1 MVRRTTA
8 RPGTPA
14 LSTVAYR
21 ATLYGLML
29 LAAALTGSLLLVVQ
43 EPSATRALQLVQHQ
57 PADLTTQ
64 DLVTLLA
71 ISGLPIA
78 SAIAAAIAVS
88 AAMFV
93 LRVSAY
99 ARRLHRYAR
108 RYLRH
113 TAPLATAG
121 INPRLVL
128 FDSNGRPQP
137 NGDLDLHAL
146 VRSHHRLAVLGEAGA
161 GKTVAL
167 FAHISLATRLR
178 SLPAL
183 WLGSA
188 PVPILVPLDSLQGA
202 AEWHA
207 GDAHTVLKRQVL
219 LFGSRTL
226 ASTLARLEQRQGL
239 LVLCDGFDALPP
251 DERALAGVELG
262 ALVEKT
268 AKNRVVLTSQTLL
281 DRRNLPTVDGV
292 GTFERAAL
300 GGLQEQDVERFLRRT
315 RATKGT
321 HLPRANLAALL
332 THHCLDTSL
341 SLPAAL
347 AVLSRVWAS
356 DGELPFGRATLYE
369 RALCVALADH
379 RATGLSPERALR
391 VLGGLASAMRRA
403 GVHAVPVPPDQPL
416 DRSVML
422 WLAEHEPL
430 LPTEPAPE
438 PMPLLNADDMASI
451 WPLAIKRG
459 VVVLSADGE
468 RLGFSTTV
476 LEAAAAAWWL
486 RTTDDGLGR
495 LSPELLR
502 REWVLPILLWAGTT
516 SAPGDFSQRVF
527 RLTDTPNTTA
537 ARTGLRHSASVQPL
551 AAALALA
558 ATCEATLIQLARLD
572 TAADAAAAN
581 RQQIT
586 VAEQHLRD
594 LLDLLVAHAAAEG
607 APDDVASML
616 AQIEVEA
623 GPEVAHSMG
632 RLAKD
637 ARLSRLVRA
646 QLVTTL
652 GILASRHALATLM
665 DLLRERD
672 PVIRQALDTALQ
684 LAGPPAL
691 AALQT
696 ALNHDDADVR
706 ERAATAL
713 AHLGDAALE
722 AALQSLAGGEP
733 KQRASA
739 AKTLGD
745 LRAVQAESALIRR
758 LTDDDSTVRIAAA
771 LALGLLGTQ
780 TAVAALTQHAGSAEP
795 ALRSAVARA
804 LGESRAPEALA
815 PLQRLLA
822 DSDAQVRAAAAI
834 ALGLLGDERAISVLR
849 DRRQDTDLLAQN
861 AVHSAL
867 RRLTGA

>member
-1 MVRRTTA
+1 V
-8 RPGTPA
+8 A
-14 LSTVAYR
+14 LYAI
-21 ATLYGLML
+21 ML
-29 LAAALTGSLLLVVQ
+29 VAAALTGSLLLAVQ
-43 EPSATRALQLVQHQ
+43 EPSTMRALQLVQQQ

-71 ISGLPIA
+71 IFALPIV
-78 SAIAAAIAVS
+78 SAIAAAAALR
-88 AAMFV
+88 AAMHI
-93 LRVSAY
+93 LRISAY

-113 TAPLATAG
+113 TAPLAAAG
-121 INPRLVL
+121 IGPHLVL
-128 FDSNGRPQP
+128 FDSDGRPQP
-137 NGDLDLHAL
+137 DGDLDLPAL
-146 VRSHHRLAVLGEAGA
+146 VRSHRRLAVLGEAGA

-167 FAHISLATRLR
+167 FAHICHSTRLR

-183 WLGSA
+183 WLGKS
-188 PVPILVPLDSLQGA
+188 PVPILAQLDSLQLA
-202 AEWHA
+202 PQWHA
-207 GDAHTVLKRQVL
+207 GDAHSVLKRQVL

-226 ASTLARLEQRQGL
+226 ASTLARLERRQGL
-239 LVLCDGFDALPP
+239 LVLCEGFDALPP
-251 DERALAGVELG
+251 DERALAGVELA
-262 ALVEKT
+262 ALVDKT
-268 AKNRVVLTSQTLL
+268 AKNCVVVTSQTLL
-281 DRRNLPTVDGV
+281 VMRDSPIVDGMS
-292 GTFERAAL
+292 TFERAVL
-300 GGLQEQDVERFLRRT
+300 SGLRAQDVERIVRRT
-315 RATKGT
+315 RATKGK
-321 HLPRANLAALL
+321 HLPRANLAAVLARQ
-332 THHCLDTSL
+332 CLDTSL

-347 AVLSRVWAS
+347 GALSRVWAS
-356 DGELPFGRATLYE
+356 DGELPFGRAALYE
-369 RALCVALADH
+369 RALAVALAEP
-379 RATGLSPERALR
+379 RATDGSSERALR

-403 GVHAVPVPPDQPL
+403 GVHAVPVAPDQPL
-416 DRSVML
+416 DRAVTL
-422 WLAEHEPL
+422 WLFEHKPL

-438 PMPLLNADDMASI
+438 PMSLLNADEMAAI

-476 LEAAAAAWWL
+476 FEAAAAAWWL
-486 RTTDDGLGR
+486 RSTDDGLGR

-558 ATCEATLIQLARLD
+558 ATGEGTLIQLARLD
-572 TAADAAAAN
+572 SAGDAAAAN
-581 RQQIT
+581 RQQIA

-594 LLDLLVAHAAAEG
+594 LLDLLVARMAGEG
-607 APDDVASML
+607 TPEDIASML
-616 AQIEVEA
+616 AQIEGEA
-623 GPEVAHSMG
+623 GPELAHSMG

-684 LAGPPAL
+684 LAGPAAL

-713 AHLGDAALE
+713 AHLGEAAVE

-745 LRAVQAESALIRR
+745 LRAMQAESHLIRR
-758 LTDDDSTVRIAAA
+758 LTDDESTVRVAAA
-771 LALGLLGTQ
+771 LALGSLGTQ
-780 TAVAALTQHAGSAEP
+780 TAVAALTEQAGSAEP

-804 LGESRAPEALA
+804 LGESRAPEALE

-822 DSDAQVRAAAAI
+822 DGDAQVRAAAAV

-849 DRRQDTDLLAQN
+849 ERRQDTDLLAQN